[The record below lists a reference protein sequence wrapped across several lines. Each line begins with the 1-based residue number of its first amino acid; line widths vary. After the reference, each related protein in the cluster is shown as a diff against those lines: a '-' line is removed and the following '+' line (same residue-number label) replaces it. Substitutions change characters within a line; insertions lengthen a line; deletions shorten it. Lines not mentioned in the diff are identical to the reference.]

1 VVVTTATEAA
11 RLRLDRHAAE
21 LVRLARSNP
30 FAREV
35 GESRRDER
43 AGFLARRRHLGTLAD
58 SPLRGENGG
67 RLRRFVAVGLN
78 QG

>member
-1 VVVTTATEAA
+1 MTTATEAA

-21 LVRLARSNP
+21 LVRLARTNP
-30 FAREV
+30 FASAV
-35 GESRRDER
+35 GESRRRDR
-43 AGFLARRRHLGTLAD
+43 SGFLVRSRRFGTLAD

-67 RLRRFVAVGLN
+67 RLRRFVAVGLH